1 MFLFRL
7 LSFLTGFVTIEVI
20 GYNIEK
26 FINKAASRGILLWN
40 IRRLD
45 ENKLRFQARL
55 SAVHPL
61 RHLARQ
67 HGCRLKFGQRGGW
80 PFIWSKMRRRKAF
93 LTGIIVFF
101 LGLYVLSGF
110 VWFVEVQGNEQLS
123 SRVVKELAGQAGLR
137 PGVWRKTLDVR
148 KLENSIK
155 EQLPQVSWVGVRIS
169 GIRAYIQVAEKKL
182 PPVASSG
189 PAHVVAVKAGLVK
202 EVLVINGNQ
211 VVNEGEAVTAGQVL
225 ISGIVP
231 ATETGQD
238 VPGDVTRAPLAYVR
252 ARGIVRARVWYEAY
266 GETPVR
272 ESITAETGREYRR
285 YSIKIRDRV
294 IMLAGQENI
303 PFRYFRCDEEV
314 KKLAGRNI
322 KLPVEIISQRYLE
335 LEKKVVS
342 RTHEQ
347 ALSLAQKRAMADLYK
362 QLPPQVQPLA
372 LDVEEVKGKNPEDVV
387 RVHITAETCEDIGME
402 KAFVP

>member
-20 GYNIEK
+20 GHNMEK
-26 FINKAASRGILLWN
+26 YLNKAVSRGMLLWN

-45 ENKLRFQARL
+45 ESRLQFQTRL

-67 HGCRLKFGQRGGW
+67 HGCRLHFGARGGW
-80 PFIWSKMRRRKAF
+80 PFIWSRLRRRKVLLVGMA
-93 LTGIIVFF
+93 VFF
-101 LGLYVLSGF
+101 LGLYILSGF
-110 VWFVEVQGNEQLS
+110 VWFIDVQGNEQIS
-123 SRVVKELAGQAGLR
+123 SRVVRELAGQAGLK
-137 PGVWRKTLDVR
+137 PGVWRRTLDT
-148 KLENSIK
+148 KKMENALK
-155 EQLPQVSWVGVRIS
+155 EQLPQVSWVAVRIS
-169 GIRAYIQVAEKKL
+169 GIRAYIQVVERKL
-182 PPVASSG
+182 PPATAAG

-202 EVLVINGNQ
+202 EVLVISGNP
-211 VVNEGEAVTAGQVL
+211 VVAEGEAVTAGQVL

-231 ATETGQD
+231 PAEAGPE
-238 VPGDVTRAPLAYVR
+238 VPPGEVSAPPAYVR

-266 GETPVR
+266 GEAPLR
-272 ESITAETGREYRR
+272 ESVTAETGREYRR
-285 YSIKIRDRV
+285 YSIKMGRRV

-303 PFRYFRCDEEV
+303 PFRHFRCAEEV
-314 KKLAGRNI
+314 KTLSGRNI

-335 LEKKVVS
+335 LENRVIT
-342 RTHEQ
+342 RTHAQ

-362 QLPPQVQPLA
+362 QLPPQVQPQV
-372 LDVEEVKGKNPEDVV
+372 LDVQEVKGKNPEAVV